1 MAFLPLAGCVRAE
14 ENCHMHPY
22 AIDRIVEER
31 RQELYRLSRLDS
43 ARPGTWRTTAG
54 RALVAMAV
62 RLGVPQGQRTTAR
75 DRAVAVLGFDSPC

>member
-1 MAFLPLAGCVRAE
+1 
-14 ENCHMHPY
+14 MHPY
-22 AIDRIVEER
+22 AIDRMVDER

-62 RLGVPQGQRTTAR
+62 HLGVPRGQRRTAR
-75 DRAVAVLGFDSPC
+75 DRAVAVLGFDCSPC